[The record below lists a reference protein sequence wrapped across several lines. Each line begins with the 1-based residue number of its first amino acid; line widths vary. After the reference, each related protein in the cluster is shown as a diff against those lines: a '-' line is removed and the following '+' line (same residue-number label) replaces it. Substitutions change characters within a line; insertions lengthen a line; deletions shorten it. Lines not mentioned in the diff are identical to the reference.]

1 MNLREPHFNPARTA
15 AKSFGRRAFTL
26 IEIMVVVAIIGII
39 MAAGAPTLYKVFH
52 KEGFRKTVS
61 DIVDVCSA
69 ARAEA
74 IMHDKTTEVI
84 FHPQERTCEVS
95 GAVGRGGGWAHSAK
109 LDDGTTIEM
118 LDVNLFECKDA
129 DEVGVRFYPNSTC
142 DEMTLILR
150 SADNEWRKISLE
162 ITTGLVSVDSN
173 PDKWK

>member
-1 MNLREPHFNPARTA
+1 MNLRDHHFDSARKN
-15 AKSFGRRAFTL
+15 AKPFGRRAFTL

-39 MAAGAPTLYKVFH
+39 MAAGVPTLYKILD

-61 DIVDVCSA
+61 DIVDVCTA

-74 IMHDKTTEVI
+74 IMHNKTTEVI

-95 GAVGRGGGWAHSAK
+95 GAVGKGGGLTHSAK

-118 LDVNLFECKDA
+118 LDVNLLECKDA
-129 DEVGVRFYPNSTC
+129 DEVGVRFYPNGTS

-150 SADNEWRKISLE
+150 SDKNEWRKISLE
-162 ITTGLVSVDSN
+162 ITTGLASVDSD
-173 PDKWK
+173 PSKWK